1 MLIVV
6 RTQCSESNNSPAR
19 TTGISASK
27 LIEAARQMVSN
38 AILYI
43 NSVCEC
49 VCVCV
54 RACVLSFM
62 SHLLGYGLSAL
73 RNICTYDTDKMFITL
88 VSKSISGVSRCLS
101 LTLVLYMY
109 EHIHPRA
116 CRQIQNTRQV
126 LLCSV

>member
-27 LIEAARQMVSN
+27 LIEAARQIVSN

-43 NSVCEC
+43 NSVC
-49 VCVCV
+49 VCACV
-54 RACVLSFM
+54 RAQFM